1 MDPPARGRKPGP
13 SPKPARAGPGL
24 EPEYVGPGR
33 ASGRKV
39 LIASGLVG
47 PGLPSAFEF
56 SNQQFQNFC
65 KIISFDFLQIPR
77 LNLLSYFSV
86 YLLTTHNIAPFIYY
100 FILTFVHFV
109 LMQDSQ
115 NSTSSQIRYQLVRK
129 LDAISW
135 SINSNQP

>member
-1 MDPPARGRKPGP
+1 MAFERERRLYRYHSFVYRIEVA

-24 EPEYVGPGR
+24 GLGYFGPGR

-47 PGLPSAFEF
+47 PGLPCAFEF

-65 KIISFDFLQIPR
+65 KVNSFDFLQIPR

-86 YLLTTHNIAPFIYY
+86 YLLTTH
-100 FILTFVHFV
+100 TV
-109 LMQDSQ
+109 
-115 NSTSSQIRYQLVRK
+115 
-129 LDAISW
+129 AI
-135 SINSNQP
+135 IV